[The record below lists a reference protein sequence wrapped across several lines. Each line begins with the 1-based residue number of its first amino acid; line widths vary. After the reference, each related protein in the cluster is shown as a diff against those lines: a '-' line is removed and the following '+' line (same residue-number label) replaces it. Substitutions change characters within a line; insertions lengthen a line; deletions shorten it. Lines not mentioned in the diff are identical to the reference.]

1 MRKLILVLSTLTLV
15 SMLLA
20 ACAAEET
27 STVVPSTDV
36 PLTTEEPTLE
46 ATEEPAGT
54 ETVAPTGEGTPGAGI
69 PVTGEEDPSR
79 LSNQL
84 DYDVWN
90 QDGEQIGEVND
101 MIVDLGNSRVSYVI
115 VGTGGFLEIGER
127 DVLVPWESL
136 QLQTAAGDDATGD
149 ENAFILQTDQET
161 FENAPDVDVNAILPP
176 LGEPAD
182 DWDIDIRNY
191 WQSGVVPGTPSADGA
206 AVPDMTATVSPDAT
220 AVPDAGDTT
229 MVSEL
234 QGVVLASELLGFN
247 ITVGTGGVV
256 TDDQVVGTPAA
267 TAMPDATATLT
278 TDTNSENQGQ
288 VTDVTIDDVI
298 VDIDTGDILYI
309 VINSIFE
316 DGERLIP
323 VPLSQFDWDANNGAF
338 VLDVDSTLLQDAPF
352 FADGQYPDMT
362 VEGWDS
368 DYSVYWP

>member
-1 MRKLILVLSTLTLV
+1 
-15 SMLLA
+15 MLLA

-115 VGTGGFLEIGER
+115 VGAGGFLEIGER

-136 QLQTAAGDDATGD
+136 QLQTAAGDDAIGD

-220 AVPDAGDTT
+220 AVPDTGDTT

-256 TDDQVVGTPAA
+256 TDNQVVGTPAA
-267 TAMPDATATLT
+267 TAMPDATATLS
-278 TDTNSENQGQ
+278 TDTDLDTEGQ
-288 VTDVTIDDVI
+288 VTDVAIDDVI
-298 VDIDTGDILYI
+298 VDIDTGEILYI